1 MRKWLCIFTVLLC
14 GGCSSKL
21 AYDNLDW
28 LIYWYMDDYVEL
40 KDRQEALFDKKLDSW
55 IDWHR
60 SEELSKYQQQLQQL
74 QQYIKNDALDRQT
87 IAWHLDKGKNH
98 IDAIRNKLAPE
109 LAQLASRLDDE
120 QVIYLFAALEREN
133 EEEEESIRE
142 RQEDSKEERIED
154 LADDIEDE
162 FEDRLGDLTDQQE
175 QIIARYAPQFER
187 SGMHWIAYRRD
198 IQNAARRLFI
208 TRSSSDTFVQ
218 DLTYLLEN
226 PDDYRSDEYLKLRE
240 ENRQRYL
247 DMAAELVPTMTN
259 EQKDHL
265 LDKVDGWLEDISSL
279 KG

>member
-1 MRKWLCIFTVLLC
+1 MRKWLCIFIVLLC

-40 KDRQEALFDKKLDSW
+40 KDRQEALFDEKLDSW

-74 QQYIKNDALDRQT
+74 QQHIKNDALDRQT

-133 EEEEESIRE
+133 EGVDCIGEIHIPGVRAITVLINFPVVNILNDCPY
-142 RQEDSKEERIED
+142 QC
-154 LADDIEDE
+154 
-162 FEDRLGDLTDQQE
+162 
-175 QIIARYAPQFER
+175 
-187 SGMHWIAYRRD
+187 RD
-198 IQNAARRLFI
+198 I
-208 TRSSSDTFVQ
+208 TG
-218 DLTYLLEN
+218 E
-226 PDDYRSDEYLKLRE
+226 
-240 ENRQRYL
+240 
-247 DMAAELVPTMTN
+247 
-259 EQKDHL
+259 
-265 LDKVDGWLEDISSL
+265 
-279 KG
+279 